1 MFVVILMKHVLNY
14 IVNRLEL
21 SLNEKVNI
29 WNTDDEIKSTYG
41 CSYIAIREKVSSD
54 QEQVQS
60 EPKDCPQ
67 KQKCEITKIT

>member
-1 MFVVILMKHVLNY
+1 MMKLKVPMAVPILL
-14 IVNRLEL
+14 LE
-21 SLNEKVNI
+21 KR
-29 WNTDDEIKSTYG
+29 
-41 CSYIAIREKVSSD
+41 CD

>member
-1 MFVVILMKHVLNY
+1 MKLKVPMAVPILL
-14 IVNRLEL
+14 LE
-21 SLNEKVNI
+21 K
-29 WNTDDEIKSTYG
+29 
-41 CSYIAIREKVSSD
+41 KVSRD